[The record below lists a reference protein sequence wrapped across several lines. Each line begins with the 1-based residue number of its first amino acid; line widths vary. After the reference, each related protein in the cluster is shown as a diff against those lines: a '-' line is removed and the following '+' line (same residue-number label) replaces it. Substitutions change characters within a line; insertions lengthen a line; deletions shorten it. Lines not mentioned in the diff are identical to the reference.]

1 MAKLN
6 SCQLNLTKSDKICIM
21 KGKMR
26 MKAKKNWQAGRRYAK
41 VQALMRG
48 LEPFEE
54 SNFGG
59 VVSEDKNKRAK
70 EALQEFF
77 EKFIVIKPDKKF
89 REDMNFYLVNMM
101 LFADA
106 LRQGQFAIACNELRT
121 LNHNSEVLQQRIY
134 LNLIALYNKY
144 LGGNIS
150 MRNFF
155 KVKEK
160 KQQSEYLG
168 GIKFD
173 ETIDLAQSWVNGKPK
188 EEQIIL
194 LDYMMEVIK
203 TAMCIGEKVGTFSG
217 NERPRLETP
226 FPTHYTSSDGTQKA
240 FGTGEEIDIDLSST
254 DVYVRPWNKERT
266 WQNIL
271 KIKQEEFKHDPSNH
285 KADFYTGVDLCYIS
299 NGNHS
304 INAGVYLKKGTIK
317 ANVIHIEQ
325 MFEHY
330 DTDGYDWIELKTGRR
345 FALEPDET
353 PAILYALYKMKY
365 ELECR

>member
-1 MAKLN
+1 
-6 SCQLNLTKSDKICIM
+6 
-21 KGKMR
+21 MR
-26 MKAKKNWQAGRRYAK
+26 ILKNRRKK
-41 VQALMRG
+41 VQELTLA
-48 LEPFEE
+48 LEPYER
-54 SNFGG
+54 SNFG
-59 VVSEDKNKRAK
+59 SKESDKVEGEAKR
-70 EALQEFF
+70 ALQEFF
-77 EKFIVIKPDKKF
+77 SKFKEISPDKVHK
-89 REDMNFYLVNMM
+89 EDRHFYMVNLM

-106 LRQGQFAIACNELRT
+106 LRKRQYAYACNELRT
-121 LNHNSEVLQQRIY
+121 LNHNSEMLQQRVY
-134 LNLIALYNKY
+134 FNLLMLYNKH
-144 LGGNIS
+144 LGGDVPVWKL
-150 MRNFF
+150 F

-173 ETIDLAQSWVNGKPK
+173 ETIDLAQSWVSGKSK

-240 FGTGEEIDIDLSST
+240 FGTGEEIDVDLSST

-353 PAILYALYKMKY
+353 PAILYALYRMKY
-365 ELECR
+365 ELEDR